1 MHQEPRVTTTHTNT
15 RTLAAPQCATHF
27 HFNNSKRRFPIS
39 SFEVFWV
46 PFRAVVFVSRMKRS
60 IFIFFSFFLF
70 RLRRCVLTLF
80 RMLFSRSCWCSL
92 SFVVCFACC
101 LYNGR
106 RYSPKT
112 QMRLGG
118 VAVETITKMTRKK
131 ENFSRVKN
139 IRQFFCRNEP
149 ENSCRNRP
157 NGMTERPKWF
167 VSRVRPHE
175 HIWKQTAR
183 QSISNRREEKKA
195 NAEWDEMH
203 EWSGGSR

>member
-1 MHQEPRVTTTHTNT
+1 MSRSNTIIISGTRSQPELHSSVQTLPLRYNTVCCAQCTKSHESRVTTTHT

-118 VAVETITKMTRKK
+118 VAVETITKMTKKKRTFHRIDALTFACEKYSSILLSKRARK
-131 ENFSRVKN
+131 
-139 IRQFFCRNEP
+139 
-149 ENSCRNRP
+149 
-157 NGMTERPKWF
+157 
-167 VSRVRPHE
+167 
-175 HIWKQTAR
+175 
-183 QSISNRREEKKA
+183 
-195 NAEWDEMH
+195 
-203 EWSGGSR
+203 